1 MKLTE
6 IFKHKT
12 VFSFEVF
19 PPHGEAPVDK
29 IRKTLTNLEH
39 IHPDFISVTLGAG
52 GIGAQ
57 NQTVGI
63 ANFIQNDLNIP
74 AVAHIPGLYQSKED
88 VRKLLAELSGHHISN
103 ILALRGDKIAGRTPV
118 GDFNH
123 ANELVSFIK
132 EQPGDFQLM
141 GACYPQCHQEAANLI
156 EDIANLK
163 RKVDA
168 GADHLISQLFYE
180 NQCFY
185 DFMDQTR
192 SAGIS
197 VPIEAGI
204 MPVTNKSQIERMAK
218 ISGKPLPE
226 KFAAIL
232 NHYAD
237 NKEALRDAGIAYAID
252 QIVDLV
258 AHGVDGIHLYTMNHS
273 KVAQRIWDATASLF
287 KDSEE
292 KPSVHL

>member
-1 MKLTE
+1 MKLTD

-29 IRKTLTNLEH
+29 IRNTLTNLDH

-57 NQTVGI
+57 NQTVEI
-63 ANFIQNDLNIP
+63 ADFIQNNLNIP
-74 AVAHIPGLYQSKED
+74 AVAHIPGLYQSRED
-88 VRKLLAELSGHHISN
+88 VRKLLAELSDHHITN
-103 ILALRGDKIAGRTPV
+103 ILALRGDKITGKNPV
-118 GDFNH
+118 GDFTH

-132 EQPGDFQLM
+132 EQADSFQII
-141 GACYPQCHQEAANLI
+141 GACYPQCHQEAANLTT
-156 EDIANLK
+156 DIINLK

-168 GADHLISQLFYE
+168 GADHLISQVFYE

-185 DFMDQTR
+185 DFVEQTR

-204 MPVTNKSQIERMAK
+204 MPVTNKNQIERMAK

-226 KFAAIL
+226 KFVTIL

-258 AHGVDGIHLYTMNHS
+258 SHGVDGVHLYTMNHS
-273 KVAQRIWDATASLF
+273 RVAQIIWDATASLF
-287 KDSEE
+287 QYSEVE
-292 KPSVHL
+292 PGFHL

>member
-6 IFKHKT
+6 VFNQKT
-12 VFSFEVF
+12 VFFFEVF
-19 PPHGEAPVDK
+19 PPHSETPVDK
-29 IRKTLTNLEH
+29 LRPILTNLAQ

-52 GIGAQ
+52 GTSVRNQ
-57 NQTVGI
+57 NVKI
-63 ANFIQNDLNIP
+63 VDFIQNQLNIT

-88 VRKLLAELSGHHISN
+88 VRNLLQELNAHHVNN
-103 ILALRGDKIAGRTPV
+103 ILALRGDKIAGREPI

-132 EQPGDFQLM
+132 QTGDFQVI
-141 GACYPQCHQEAANLI
+141 GACYPQCHQEAANLTA
-156 EDIANLK
+156 DIANLK

-185 DFMDQTR
+185 DFIEQVR
-192 SAGIS
+192 GAGIS

-204 MPVTNKSQIERMAK
+204 MPVTNKGQIERMAK

-226 KFAAIL
+226 KFLSIL
-232 NHYAD
+232 NRYAD
-237 NKEALRDAGIAYAID
+237 NKEALRDAGIAYAVD

-273 KVAQRIWDATASLF
+273 KVAQRIWNATASLF
-287 KDSEE
+287 QDSAA